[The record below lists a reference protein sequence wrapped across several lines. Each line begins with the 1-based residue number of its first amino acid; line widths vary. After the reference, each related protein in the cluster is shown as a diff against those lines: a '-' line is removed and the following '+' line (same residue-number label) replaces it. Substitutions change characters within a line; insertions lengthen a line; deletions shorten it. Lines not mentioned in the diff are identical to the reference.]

1 MKRGVKMKFSK
12 KLLIARAKL
21 NLSQTQLAE
30 ILGVSLITINRW
42 ENEQSKPS
50 KVAMIKFE
58 EFCIENKILFKEN
71 QDD

>member
-1 MKRGVKMKFSK
+1 MVFSK

-21 NLSQTQLAE
+21 NLSQTQLAD

-50 KVAMIKFE
+50 KVAIIKFE
-58 EFCIENKILFKEN
+58 EFCQESGIVFKEK
-71 QDD
+71 